1 MPISIRGQSIDAAVR
16 NPEDMRRLLV
26 GVAHKLALYDGR
38 LGIFDGFQDD
48 PARVP
53 QAKAAPPAAALSVTG
68 ADGKFEIQITLPQD
82 VQPPTVT
89 LYQASFGSDMN
100 RLRAPILHQLQSATG
115 VLFDAASKVTTY
127 GPTPET
133 SLSITNP
140 NVTLF
145 WRLRSSYDGTN
156 WNDWQI
162 FSSAAVCGPVGVSSG
177 LMRSGSISIANTATT
192 PNGAS
197 PLTQQGTSTQINVAA
212 SLWKAG
218 NQTINYNSGSVNP
231 GSYGKFYVYADDPA
245 RAGGSVIFVATS
257 NVSDITAA
265 DARVYF
271 GVITTAAGGGGTGSG
286 GGGGSCCIGRVLVD
300 MADGTQ
306 RRQDSLHIGESVAGP
321 DGPDEIVSIELVPNQ
336 PCFSFELDVEL
347 NSVELNSGEIHQ
359 GCSATHSL
367 KRHAAGWETAF
378 EIQVGD
384 VLETKNGPGTVKK
397 KTFIGNH
404 TVYKMVLARNRVF
417 IGDGL
422 TNHNATYLNIK

>member
-26 GVAHKLALYDGR
+26 GMAHKLALYDGR

-48 PARVP
+48 PTNAP
-53 QAKAAPPAAALSVTG
+53 QAKAAPPPASFNVAGV
-68 ADGKFEIQITLPQD
+68 DGKFEIQITLPQD

-89 LYQASFGSDMN
+89 LYQASLGTDMN
-100 RLRAPILHQLQSATG
+100 RLRAPILHQIQSATS

-145 WRLRSSYDGTN
+145 WRLRSSYDGVN
-156 WNDWQI
+156 WNGWQVFI
-162 FSSAAVCGPVGVSSG
+162 SATVCGPIGVSSG
-177 LMRSGSISIANTATT
+177 LMRSASISIANTATT
-192 PNGAS
+192 PSGAS
-197 PLTQQGTSTQINVAA
+197 PLTQQGTTTQINVAA

-231 GSYGKFYVYADDPA
+231 GSYGKFYVYADDPG
-245 RAGGSVIFVATS
+245 RAGGSVIFVATN
-257 NVSDITAA
+257 NVADITAA

-286 GGGGSCCIGRVLVD
+286 GGGGSCCIGSVMVE
-300 MADGTQ
+300 MADGSQ
-306 RRQDSLHIGESVAGP
+306 RRQDLLRAGENVAGP
-321 DGPDEIVSIELVPNQ
+321 DGPDEIVSIELVADQ
-336 PCFSFELDVEL
+336 PCFQLELDNGV
-347 NSVELNSGEIHQ
+347 IHQ
-359 GCSATHSL
+359 GCSAGHSL

-384 VLETKNGPGTVKK
+384 ILETRKGPGTVQKK
-397 KTFIGNH
+397 SFIGNH

-417 IGDGL
+417 VGDGL

>member
-48 PARVP
+48 PNNVP
-53 QAKAAPPAAALSVTG
+53 QAKAAPPPAGFTVIG
-68 ADGKFEIQITLPQD
+68 VDGKFEIQIALPQD
-82 VQPPTVT
+82 VQAPTVT
-89 LYQASFGSDMN
+89 LYRASFGADMN
-100 RLRAPILHQLQSATG
+100 RLRAPIVHQIQSATS

-145 WRLRSSYDGTN
+145 WRLRSSYDGVN
-156 WNDWQI
+156 WNAWVVFI
-162 FSSAAVCGPVGVSSG
+162 SAAVCGPVGVSSG

-197 PLTQQGTSTQINVAA
+197 PLTQQGTTTQINVAA

-218 NQTINYNSGSVNP
+218 NQTINYNSGSVTP
-231 GSYGKFYVYADDPA
+231 GSYGKFYVYADDLT
-245 RAGGSVIFVATS
+245 RAGGPVIFVATS

-286 GGGGSCCIGRVLVD
+286 GGGGSCCIGSVLVE
-300 MADGTQ
+300 MAAGPQ
-306 RRQDSLHIGESVAGP
+306 RRQDLLRTGE
-321 DGPDEIVSIELVPNQ
+321 
-336 PCFSFELDVEL
+336 
-347 NSVELNSGEIHQ
+347 
-359 GCSATHSL
+359 
-367 KRHAAGWETAF
+367 
-378 EIQVGD
+378 
-384 VLETKNGPGTVKK
+384 
-397 KTFIGNH
+397 
-404 TVYKMVLARNRVF
+404 
-417 IGDGL
+417 
-422 TNHNATYLNIK
+422 

>member
-48 PARVP
+48 PTTVTQTKGP
-53 QAKAAPPAAALSVTG
+53 PPPASFTVNG
-68 ADGKFEIQITLPQD
+68 VDGKFEIQITLPQD
-82 VQPPTVT
+82 VQQSTVT
-89 LYQASFGSDMN
+89 LFQASFSSDVN
-100 RLRAPILHQLQSATG
+100 RLRALIVHQIQSATS

-145 WRLRSSYDGTN
+145 WRLRSSYDGVN
-156 WNDWQI
+156 WNAWQVFI
-162 FSSAAVCGPVGVSSG
+162 SPAVCGPIGVNSG

-192 PNGAS
+192 PSGAS
-197 PLTQQGTSTQINVAA
+197 PLSQQGTTTQINVAA

-218 NQTINYNSGSVNP
+218 NQTINYNSGSVDP
-231 GSYGKFYVYADDPA
+231 GSYGKFYVYADDVA
-245 RAGGSVIFVATS
+245 RAGGSVIFAATS

-271 GVITTAAGGGGTGSG
+271 GVITTSAGGGGTGSG
-286 GGGGSCCIGRVLVD
+286 GGGGSCCVGSVLVE
-300 MADGTQ
+300 MADGSR
-306 RRQDSLHIGESVAGP
+306 RRQDSLRVGESVVGP
-321 DGPDEIVSIELVPNQ
+321 DGPDEIMSIELVPDQ
-336 PCFSFELDVEL
+336 PCFRLEMENGV
-347 NSVELNSGEIHQ
+347 VHQ
-359 GCSATHSL
+359 GCSASHSL

-378 EIQVGD
+378 EIQAGD
-384 VLETKNGPGTVKK
+384 VLETLKGPAAVRKK
-397 KTFIGNH
+397 IFIGNH
-404 TVYKMVLARNRVF
+404 TVYKIVLARNRVF
-417 IGDGL
+417 VGDGL
-422 TNHNATYLNIK
+422 TNHNATYANIK

>member
-16 NPEDMRRLLV
+16 NPEDMRRLLA
-26 GVAHKLALYDGR
+26 GVAHKLAFYDGQ
-38 LGIFDGFQDD
+38 LGISDGFQDD
-48 PARVP
+48 PSQVP
-53 QAKAAPPAAALSVTG
+53 PAKTAPPPASFTVTG
-68 ADGKFEIQITLPQD
+68 VDGKFEIQITLPQD
-82 VQPPTVT
+82 VQPQTVT
-89 LYQASFGSDMN
+89 LYQASFGADMN
-100 RLRAPILHQLQSATG
+100 RVRAPILHQIQSATG

-145 WRLRSSYDGTN
+145 WRLRSSYDGAN

-162 FSSAAVCGPVGVSSG
+162 FISAAVCGPVGVNSG

-192 PNGAS
+192 PNGGS
-197 PLTQQGTSTQINVAA
+197 PLTQQGVSMQINVAA

-218 NQTINYNSGSVNP
+218 SQTINYNSGSVTP

-265 DARVYF
+265 DARIYF
-271 GVITTAAGGGGTGSG
+271 GVITTAAGGGGSGSG
-286 GGGGSCCIGRVLVD
+286 GGGGSCCIGRVMVE
-300 MADGTQ
+300 MADGSQ
-306 RRQDSLHIGESVAGP
+306 RRQDSLRPGESVAGP
-321 DGPDEIVSIELVPNQ
+321 DWPDEIASLELFPNQ
-336 PCFSFELDVEL
+336 PCFSFELENGV
-347 NSVELNSGEIHQ
+347 VHA
-359 GCSATHSL
+359 GCSSSHSL

-384 VLETKNGPGTVKK
+384 ILETRKGPGRVKK
-397 KTFIGNH
+397 KSFIGNH

-417 IGDGL
+417 IGDGV